1 MSFLKKQRLSIVLPL
16 NETKNAEI
24 KKILKFFKNDKK
36 KKRFCAIML
45 QIHINVWTLITTKI
59 NLISK
64 KGDLMKKHILS
75 LTLGSLLV
83 STLSAEDDGFY
94 MSAGYQIGEAAQM
107 VKNTKGIQEL
117 SDNYEKLNNLLTKYS
132 TLNTLIKLSSD
143 PSAINGVRN
152 DLGASAAGLLN
163 DKKNSPAY
171 QAVLLAINAAV
182 GFWNIVGYVTQCG
195 GNANGTAS
203 TSSTTIFDNEPGYRS
218 TSITCSLNVYTPG
231 YYGPMSIENFKKL
244 NEAYQIL
251 QTALKQGLP
260 TLNEKNGTVSVTYSY
275 KCAGQGNNNCD
286 VLKDNRNGGTK
297 SETQTIDGKT
307 VNTTI
312 SSKVVNYDAPGNT
325 LGASYTDI
333 TTTMSNVPD
342 NAQALLAQA
351 STLINTINSAC
362 PYFSAP
368 NSHANGPKW
377 EWPSNK
383 LCGAFSEEIGAIQ
396 KMITDAQE
404 MLNQANIVNA
414 NGQSSNPVDSHFN
427 PFTGNTSF
435 AEGMLKNAQAQAQM
449 LNLANQVGQ
458 AINPNNLTGT
468 FQNFV
473 KGFLATCNNPSTA
486 GTGGTQGSPPGTV
499 TTQTFASGCAYVGET
514 ITALNNSIAHF
525 GAQAEQIQQAE
536 DLAYT
541 LANFSSQYKK
551 LGDTYNSIT
560 TAISSIPNAQ
570 AIQNVVSKKNNPY
583 SPQGIQEN
591 FYLNQNTYNQVQTI
605 NQELGRNPFRKVGI
619 VSSQTNNGA
628 MNGIGIQVGYK
639 QFFGQKRRWGAR
651 YYGFFD
657 YNHAFIKSSFFNSAS
672 DVWTYGFGADALYNF
687 INDKAT
693 NFLGKNNKLSVG
705 LFGGIALAGTSWL
718 NSEYVNLATVN
729 NVYNAKMNV
738 ANFQFLFN
746 MGVRMNL
753 ARPKKKD
760 SDHVAQHGIE
770 LGLKIPTINTNYYSF
785 MGAELK
791 YRRLYSV
798 YLNYVFAY

>member
-1 MSFLKKQRLSIVLPL
+1 
-16 NETKNAEI
+16 
-24 KKILKFFKNDKK
+24 
-36 KKRFCAIML
+36 
-45 QIHINVWTLITTKI
+45 
-59 NLISK
+59 
-64 KGDLMKKHILS
+64 
-75 LTLGSLLV
+75 
-83 STLSAEDDGFY
+83 

-117 SDNYEKLNNLLTKYS
+117 SDNYENLNNLLTKYS

-143 PSAINGVRN
+143 PSAINDARDN
-152 DLGASAAGLLN
+152 LGSSAKNLL
-163 DKKNSPAY
+163 DVKANSPAY
-171 QAVLLAINAAV
+171 QAVLLVLNAAV
-182 GFWNIVGYVTQCG
+182 GLWQVTSYAFTACG
-195 GNANGTAS
+195 PGSNESANGGIQTFNNVPGQN
-203 TSSTTIFDNEPGYRS
+203 TTTITCNSYYEPGHGGPIS
-218 TSITCSLNVYTPG
+218 T
-231 YYGPMSIENFKKL
+231 ENYAIINK
-244 NEAYQIL
+244 AYQIIQKAL
-251 QTALKQGLP
+251 TANGSNGEGIPVLSNTNTKLDFTINGDKRTGGKPNEPLVYPWSHGKAISTSWNGGVTTQTTEQINTTNSAQELLKQ
-260 TLNEKNGTVSVTYSY
+260 
-275 KCAGQGNNNCD
+275 
-286 VLKDNRNGGTK
+286 
-297 SETQTIDGKT
+297 
-307 VNTTI
+307 
-312 SSKVVNYDAPGNT
+312 
-325 LGASYTDI
+325 ASIII
-333 TTTMSNVPD
+333 TT
-342 NAQALLAQA
+342 L
-351 STLINTINSAC
+351 NSAC
-362 PYFSAP
+362 PNFQNGGSGYWAGISGNGTMCGMF
-368 NSHANGPKW
+368 AN
-377 EWPSNK
+377 
-383 LCGAFSEEIGAIQ
+383 EISAIQ
-396 KMITDAQE
+396 SMIANAQE
-404 MLNQANIVNA
+404 AVAQAKIVADNAQNQ
-414 NGQSSNPVDSHFN
+414 SNLDTGKPFN
-427 PFTGNTSF
+427 PFTDAKF
-435 AEGMLKNAQAQAQM
+435 AEGMLTNATAQAEILNQAE
-449 LNLANQVGQ
+449 QVVKDFERIP
-458 AINPNNLTGT
+458 AA
-468 FQNFV
+468 FV
-473 KGFLATCNNPSTA
+473 KDSLGVCYEVQGGERRGTNP
-486 GTGGTQGSPPGTV
+486 GQV
-499 TTQTFASGCAYVGET
+499 TSNTWGAGCAYVGQT
-514 ITALNNSIAHF
+514 ITNLKNSIAHF

-551 LGDTYNSIT
+551 LGNTYNSIT
-560 TAISSIPNAQ
+560 TALSSIPNAQ

-605 NQELGRNPFRKVGI
+605 NQELGRNPFRKLGI

-639 QFFGQKRRWGAR
+639 QFFGQKRKWGAR

-729 NVYNAKMNV
+729 NIYNAKMNV

-753 ARPKKKD
+753 ARPKKKG

>member
-1 MSFLKKQRLSIVLPL
+1 
-16 NETKNAEI
+16 
-24 KKILKFFKNDKK
+24 
-36 KKRFCAIML
+36 ML
-45 QIHINVWTLITTKI
+45 H
-59 NLISK
+59 
-64 KGDLMKKHILS
+64 
-75 LTLGSLLV
+75 
-83 STLSAEDDGFY
+83 AEDDGFY
-94 MSAGYQIGEAAQM
+94 TSVGYQIGEAAQM
-107 VKNTKGIQEL
+107 VKNTKGIQDL
-117 SDNYEKLNNLLTKYS
+117 SDRYESLNNLLTKYS
-132 TLNTLIKLSSD
+132 NLNTLIKLSAD

-152 DLGASAAGLLN
+152 DLGASAKNLIG
-163 DKKNSPAY
+163 DKANSPAY

-182 GFWNIVGYVTQCG
+182 GFWNVVGYVTQCG
-195 GNANGTAS
+195 GNANGQES
-203 TSSTTIFDNEPGYRS
+203 TSSTTIFNNEPGYRS
-218 TSITCSLNVYTPG
+218 ASITCSLNGYTPG

-260 TLNEKNGTVSVTYSY
+260 ALNQNNGTVKVEYTYTCS
-275 KCAGQGNNNCD
+275 GEGNNNCD
-286 VLKDNRNGGTK
+286 AGGSKT
-297 SETQTIDGKT
+297 ETQTIDGKT
-307 VNTTI
+307 VTTTI
-312 SSKVVNYDAPGNT
+312 SSKVVQPSDSA
-325 LGASYTDI
+325 AYTEI
-333 TTTMSNVPD
+333 TNALNGVPD
-342 NAQALLAQA
+342 SAQALLAQA
-351 STLINTINSAC
+351 STLINTINEAC
-362 PYFSAP
+362 PYFHAP
-368 NSHANGPKW
+368 SSQPNGPKW

-383 LCGAFSEEIGAIQ
+383 LCGAFSEEISAIQ

-404 MLNQANIVNA
+404 LVNQTSVINSNEQSAQVGGN
-414 NGQSSNPVDSHFN
+414 NGNPFN
-427 PFTGNTSF
+427 PFTDASF
-435 AEGMLKNAQAQAQM
+435 AQGMLANAQAQAKM
-449 LNLANQVGQ
+449 LNLAEQVGQ
-458 AINPNNLTGT
+458 TINPENLTGT

-473 KGFLATCNNPSTA
+473 KGFLATCNNKYGS
-486 GTGGTQGSPPGTV
+486 GTQGSPPGTV
-499 TTQTFASGCAYVGET
+499 TNNTFASGCAYVEET
-514 ITALNNSIAHF
+514 LTNLTNSIAHF
-525 GAQAEQIQQAE
+525 GTQAEQIQQAE
-536 DLAYT
+536 NIADT
-541 LANFSSQYKK
+541 LVNFKSRYSE
-551 LGDTYNSIT
+551 LGNTYNSIT
-560 TAISSIPNAQ
+560 TALSSIPNGSSL
-570 AIQNVVSKKNNPY
+570 QNAVSKKNNPY
-583 SPQGIQEN
+583 SPQGIETN
-591 FYLNQNTYNQVQTI
+591 YYLNQNAYNQIQTI

-760 SDHVAQHGIE
+760 SDHAAQHGIE

>member
-1 MSFLKKQRLSIVLPL
+1 
-16 NETKNAEI
+16 
-24 KKILKFFKNDKK
+24 
-36 KKRFCAIML
+36 
-45 QIHINVWTLITTKI
+45 
-59 NLISK
+59 
-64 KGDLMKKHILS
+64 MKKHILS

-107 VKNTKGIQEL
+107 VKNTKGIQDL
-117 SDNYEKLNNLLTKYS
+117 SDRYESLNNLLTRYS
-132 TLNTLIKLSSD
+132 TLNTLIKLSAD
-143 PSAINGVRN
+143 PSAINAVREN
-152 DLGASAAGLLN
+152 LGASAKNLIG
-163 DKKNSPAY
+163 DKANSPAY
-171 QAVLLAINAAV
+171 HAVLLAINAAV
-182 GFWNIVGYVTQCG
+182 GFWNVVGYVSQCG

-203 TSSTTIFDNEPGYRS
+203 TSSTTIFNNEPGYRS
-218 TSITCSLNVYTPG
+218 TSITCSLNGYKPG
-231 YYGPMSIENFKKL
+231 VRGPISIENMKKI

-251 QTALKQGLP
+251 QTALKKGLP
-260 TLNEKNGTVSVTYSY
+260 ALNNNSGTVDVTYTYTCS
-275 KCAGQGNNNCD
+275 GQGNNNCSEKATG
-286 VLKDNRNGGTK
+286 VNKQNGGTK
-297 SETQTIDGKT
+297 TETQTIDGKT

-312 SSKVVNYDAPGNT
+312 SSKVVDSTASGNT
-325 LGASYTDI
+325 QHVSYTEI
-333 TTTMSNVPD
+333 TNKLDGVPD
-342 NAQALLAQA
+342 SAQALLAQA

-362 PYFSAP
+362 PWFHATSSNSPNAP
-368 NSHANGPKW
+368 QWKW
-377 EWPSNK
+377 NASQGG
-383 LCGAFSEEIGAIQ
+383 LCGAFKDEISTIQ

-404 MLNQANIVNA
+404 LVNQTSVINEHEQSTPVGGN
-414 NGQSSNPVDSHFN
+414 NGKPFN
-427 PFTGNTSF
+427 PFTDASF
-435 AEGMLKNAQAQAQM
+435 AQGMLANASAQAKM
-449 LNLANQVGQ
+449 LNLAHQVGQ
-458 AINPNNLTGT
+458 AINPENLTGN
-468 FQNFV
+468 FQYFV
-473 KGFLATCNNPSTA
+473 KEYLATCNNPSTA
-486 GTGGTQGSPPGTV
+486 GTGGKQGSSPGTV
-499 TTQTFASGCAYVGET
+499 TTQTFASGCAYVEQT
-514 ITALNNSIAHF
+514 LTNLDNSIAHF
-525 GAQAEQIQQAE
+525 GTQEQQIQQAE
-536 DLAYT
+536 NIADT
-541 LANFSSQYKK
+541 LVNFKSRYSE
-551 LGDTYNSIT
+551 LGNTYNSIT
-560 TAISSIPNAQ
+560 TALSSIPNAQ
-570 AIQNVVSKKNNPY
+570 SLQNAVSKKNNPY
-583 SPQGIQEN
+583 SPQGIETN
-591 FYLNQNTYNQVQTI
+591 YYLNQNTYNQIQTI

-657 YNHAFIKSSFFNSAS
+657 YNHAFIKSSFSNSAS

-729 NVYNAKMNV
+729 NVYNAKLNV

-753 ARPKKKD
+753 ARSKKKG
-760 SDHVAQHGIE
+760 SDHAAQHGIE

>member
-1 MSFLKKQRLSIVLPL
+1 
-16 NETKNAEI
+16 
-24 KKILKFFKNDKK
+24 
-36 KKRFCAIML
+36 
-45 QIHINVWTLITTKI
+45 
-59 NLISK
+59 
-64 KGDLMKKHILS
+64 MKKHILS
-75 LTLGSLLV
+75 LALGSLLV

-107 VKNTKGIQEL
+107 VKNTKGIQQL
-117 SDNYEKLNNLLTKYS
+117 SDNYENLSKLLTRYS

-143 PSAINGVRN
+143 PSAINAAREN
-152 DLGASAAGLLN
+152 LGASA
-163 DKKNSPAY
+163 KNLIGEKASPAY

-182 GFWNIVGYVTQCG
+182 GFWNVLGYVTQCG
-195 GNANGTAS
+195 GNANGQES
-203 TSSTTIFDNEPGYRS
+203 SSSTTIFNNEPGYRS
-218 TSITCSLNVYTPG
+218 TSITCSLNGHTPG

-251 QTALKQGLP
+251 QTALKRGLP
-260 TLNEKNGTVSVTYSY
+260 TLNQKNGKVDVTYTYTCS
-275 KCAGQGNNNCD
+275 GNGNDNCSQQATG
-286 VLKDNRNGGTK
+286 VSNQNGGTK
-297 SETQTIDGKT
+297 TETQTIDGKQ
-307 VNTTI
+307 VNITI
-312 SSKVVNYDAPGNT
+312 SSKVVDSGASGNT
-325 LGASYTDI
+325 SGVSYTEI
-333 TTTMSNVPD
+333 TNQLNGVPD

-351 STLINTINSAC
+351 STLINTINTAC
-362 PYFSAP
+362 PYF
-368 NSHANGPKW
+368 HANNSSEANAPKFTTTTG
-377 EWPSNK
+377 K
-383 LCGAFSEEIGAIQ
+383 ICGAFSEEISAIQ

-404 MLNQANIVNA
+404 LVNQTSVINSNEQTNQQVGGS
-414 NGQSSNPVDSHFN
+414 NGKPFN
-427 PFTGNTSF
+427 PYTDASF
-435 AEGMLKNAQAQAQM
+435 AQGMLANAQAQAKM
-449 LNLANQVGQ
+449 LNLSEQVGQ
-458 AINPNNLTGT
+458 TLNPDRLTGN
-468 FQNFV
+468 FQHFV
-473 KGFLATCNNPSTA
+473 KDFLATCNNPSTA
-486 GTGGTQGSPPGTV
+486 GTSGTQGSPPGTV
-499 TTQTFASGCAYVGET
+499 TTQTFASGCAYVEQT
-514 ITALNNSIAHF
+514 ITNLNNSIAHF
-525 GAQAEQIQQAE
+525 GTQEQQIQQAE
-536 DLAYT
+536 NIADT
-541 LANFSSQYKK
+541 LVNFKSRYSE
-551 LGDTYNSIT
+551 LGNTYNSIT
-560 TAISSIPNAQ
+560 TALSKVPNAQ
-570 AIQNVVSKKNNPY
+570 SLQSVVSQKNNPY
-583 SPQGIQEN
+583 SPQGIETN
-591 FYLNQNTYNQVQTI
+591 YYLNQNSYNQIQTI
-605 NQELGRNPFRKVGI
+605 NQELGRNPFRKMGI

-639 QFFGQKRRWGAR
+639 QFFGQKRKWGAR

-770 LGLKIPTINTNYYSF
+770 LGVKIPTINTNYYSF

>member
-1 MSFLKKQRLSIVLPL
+1 
-16 NETKNAEI
+16 
-24 KKILKFFKNDKK
+24 
-36 KKRFCAIML
+36 
-45 QIHINVWTLITTKI
+45 
-59 NLISK
+59 
-64 KGDLMKKHILS
+64 MKKHILS

-107 VKNTKGIQEL
+107 VKNTKGIQQL
-117 SDNYEKLNNLLTKYS
+117 SDNYENLSNLLTRYS

-143 PSAINGVRN
+143 PSAINAAREN
-152 DLGASAAGLLN
+152 LGASA
-163 DKKNSPAY
+163 KNLIGEKASPAY

-182 GFWNIVGYVTQCG
+182 GFWNVLGYVTQCG
-195 GNANGTAS
+195 GNAGGQKS
-203 TSSTTIFDNEPGYRS
+203 TSSTTIFNNEPGYRS
-218 TSITCSLNVYTPG
+218 TSITCSLNGHTPG

-260 TLNEKNGTVSVTYSY
+260 TLKEKNGTINVNYTYTCS
-275 KCAGQGNNNCD
+275 GEGNNNCTISG
-286 VLKDNRNGGTK
+286 VNRRNGSK
-297 SETQTIDGKT
+297 SETQIIDGKT
-307 VNTTI
+307 VNTMI
-312 SSKVVNYDAPGNT
+312 SSKVVDSKAQGNT
-325 LGASYTDI
+325 RGVSYTEI
-333 TTTMSNVPD
+333 TNQLTGVPD

-362 PYFSAP
+362 PFF
-368 NSHANGPKW
+368 HANNSSQANAPKFTTTTG
-377 EWPSNK
+377 K
-383 LCGAFSEEIGAIQ
+383 ICGAFSEEISAIQ

-404 MLNQANIVNA
+404 LVNQTSTIANEQTTQVGGS
-414 NGQSSNPVDSHFN
+414 NGKPFN
-427 PFTGNTSF
+427 PFTDASF
-435 AEGMLKNAQAQAQM
+435 AQGMLANASAQAKM
-449 LNLANQVGQ
+449 LNLSEQVGSTL
-458 AINPNNLTGT
+458 NPERLTGN
-468 FQNFV
+468 FQHFV
-473 KGFLATCNNPSTA
+473 KDFLATCNNLSTA
-486 GTGGTQGSPPGTV
+486 GTGGTQGSAPGTV
-499 TTQTFASGCAYVGET
+499 TTQTFASGCAYVQET
-514 ITALNNSIAHF
+514 ITNLTNSIAHF
-525 GAQAEQIQQAE
+525 GTQEQQIQQAE
-536 DLAYT
+536 NIADT
-541 LANFSSQYKK
+541 LVHFKSRYSE
-551 LGDTYNSIT
+551 LGNTYNSIT
-560 TAISSIPNAQ
+560 TALSKVPNVQ
-570 AIQNVVSKKNNPY
+570 SLQNVVSKKNNPY
-583 SPQGIQEN
+583 SPQGIETN
-591 FYLNQNTYNQVQTI
+591 YYLNQNSYNQIQTI
-605 NQELGRNPFRKVGI
+605 NQELGRNPFRKMGI

-639 QFFGQKRRWGAR
+639 QFFGQKRKWGAR

>member
-1 MSFLKKQRLSIVLPL
+1 
-16 NETKNAEI
+16 
-24 KKILKFFKNDKK
+24 
-36 KKRFCAIML
+36 
-45 QIHINVWTLITTKI
+45 
-59 NLISK
+59 
-64 KGDLMKKHILS
+64 MKKHILS

-94 MSAGYQIGEAAQM
+94 TSVGYQIGEAAQM

-117 SDNYEKLNNLLTKYS
+117 SDNYEKLNNLLTRYS
-132 TLNTLIKLSSD
+132 TLNTLIKLSAD

-152 DLGASAAGLLN
+152 DLGASAKNLIG
-163 DKKNSPAY
+163 DKANSPAY

-182 GFWNIVGYVTQCG
+182 GFWNVLGYATQCG
-195 GNANGTAS
+195 GNMNGRKS
-203 TSSTTIFDNEPGYRS
+203 TSSTTIFNNEPGYRS
-218 TSITCSLNVYTPG
+218 TSITCSLNGYTPG

-260 TLNEKNGTVSVTYSY
+260 ALKENNGKVDVTYTYTCS
-275 KCAGQGNNNCD
+275 GDRNNNCSKEATG
-286 VLKDNRNGGTK
+286 VENQNGGTK
-297 SETQTIDGKT
+297 TKTQTIDGKSVT
-307 VNTTI
+307 TTI
-312 SSKVVNYDAPGNT
+312 SSKVVDSTASGNT
-325 LGASYTDI
+325 QHVSYTEI
-333 TTTMSNVPD
+333 TNKLEGVPD
-342 NAQALLAQA
+342 SAQALLAQA
-351 STLINTINSAC
+351 STLINTINTAC
-362 PYFSAP
+362 PFFSVT
-368 NSHANGPKW
+368 NKSGGPQM
-377 EWPSNK
+377 EPTQGK
-383 LCGAFSEEIGAIQ
+383 LCGFTEEISAIQ

-404 MLNQANIVNA
+404 LVNQTSVINSNE
-414 NGQSSNPVDSHFN
+414 QSAQVGGNKPFN
-427 PFTGNTSF
+427 PFTDASF
-435 AEGMLKNAQAQAQM
+435 AQGMLANAQAQAKM
-449 LNLANQVGQ
+449 LNLAEQVGE
-458 AINPNNLTGT
+458 AINPNRLSGT
-468 FQNFV
+468 FKNFV
-473 KGFLATCNNPSTA
+473 TGFLATCNNPSTA
-486 GTGGTQGSPPGTV
+486 GTGGTQGSSPGTV
-499 TTQTFASGCAYVGET
+499 TTQTFASGCAYVEQT
-514 ITALNNSIAHF
+514 LTNLNNDIAHF
-525 GAQAEQIQQAE
+525 GTRAQQIQQAA
-536 DLAYT
+536 DIADT
-541 LANFSSQYKK
+541 LVNFKSRYNE
-551 LGDTYNSIT
+551 LGNTYNSIT
-560 TAISSIPNAQ
+560 TALSSIPNAQ
-570 AIQNVVSKKNNPY
+570 SLQNAVSKKNNPY
-583 SPQGIQEN
+583 SPQGIETN
-591 FYLNQNTYNQVQTI
+591 YYLNQNTYNQIQTI

-639 QFFGQKRRWGAR
+639 QFFGQKRKWGAR

-729 NVYNAKMNV
+729 NVYNAKLNV

-746 MGVRMNL
+746 MGLRMNL
-753 ARPKKKD
+753 ARSKKKG